1 MIAFYT
7 DKHLLHAP
15 ERDVEVVQRGE
26 LILAALEA
34 AALGP
39 IAPPDDFGMGPITAV
54 HTPGLLHLLQTA
66 YERVQAVS
74 GTAPTSTVLST
85 SSTQSTLSKAKVL
98 SASVAAP
105 DCFAIRSLTGHVP
118 HNIWGQLGYYC
129 TDSTTPILDNTWE
142 AAYWAAQLAL
152 TAASHV
158 QQHNGAAYALCRPPG
173 HHAYADMYGG
183 YCFLNNAAIAAH
195 WLTQSGAKVA
205 IVDVD
210 YHHGNGTQA
219 IFYDR
224 DDVFFCSIH
233 ADPDEEYPY
242 YCGFAHEKGAGAGY
256 GRTFNLPLPLGTA
269 DTAYLETLDRALI
282 RTAQFDPDFLI
293 ISLGADTALGD
304 PIGRFRLTEAAFRK
318 MGQQFKKLNK
328 PMLILQ
334 EGGYR
339 LDTLGQNVLAFLL
352 GVA

>member
-1 MIAFYT
+1 MISFYT

-26 LILAALEA
+26 LIRAALEA

-39 IAPPDDFGMGPITAV
+39 IAPPVDFGLKPITAV
-54 HTPGLLHLLQTA
+54 HTPGLIHLLQTA
-66 YERVQAVS
+66 YERVQAVLA
-74 GTAPTSTVLST
+74 TA
-85 SSTQSTLSKAKVL
+85 
-98 SASVAAP
+98 VAVP

-118 HNIWGQLGYYC
+118 HTIWGQLGYYC
-129 TDSTTPILDNTWE
+129 TDSTTPILANTWE

-173 HHAYADMYGG
+173 HHAYTDMYGG

-242 YCGFAHEKGAGAGY
+242 YCGFAHEKGAGSGY
-256 GRTFNLPLPLGTA
+256 GRTLNLPLPLGTA
-269 DTAYLETLDRALI
+269 DTAYLATLEQAL
-282 RTAQFDPDFLI
+282 TQAAQFDPDFVI
-293 ISLGADTALGD
+293 VSLGVDTAVGD
-304 PIGRFRLTEAAFRK
+304 PIGRFQLTEAAFGK
-318 MGQQFKKLNK
+318 MGERFKQLNK
-328 PMLILQ
+328 PILVLQ
-334 EGGYR
+334 EGGYH
-339 LDTLGQNVLAFLL
+339 LDTLGQNVLAFLQGL
-352 GVA
+352 GFNQK

>member
-1 MIAFYT
+1 MISFYT
-7 DKHLLHAP
+7 DRHLLHAP

-26 LILAALEA
+26 LILAALAA

-39 IAPPDDFGMGPITAV
+39 IAAPVDFGMEPITAV

-66 YERVQAVS
+66 YEQVQAVMD
-74 GTAPTSTVLST
+74 TATSTL
-85 SSTQSTLSKAKVL
+85 L

-105 DCFAIRSLTGHVP
+105 DCFAIRNLAGHVP
-118 HNIWGQLGYYC
+118 HNIWGQLGHYC
-129 TDSTTPILDNTWE
+129 TDSTTPILAHTWE

-152 TAASHV
+152 SAASHV
-158 QQHNGAAYALCRPPG
+158 QQHGGTAYALCRPPG

-195 WLTQSGAKVA
+195 WLAQTGAKMA

-256 GRTFNLPLPLGTA
+256 GRNLNLPLPLGTG
-269 DTAYLETLDRALI
+269 DKAYLAALDKALAQV
-282 RTAQFDPDFLI
+282 TQFDPDFVI
-293 ISLGADTALGD
+293 VSLGVDTAVGD
-304 PIGRFRLTEAAFRK
+304 PIGRFQLTEAAFGQ
-318 MGQQFKKLNK
+318 MGAQFNQLGK
-328 PMLILQ
+328 PTLILQ

-339 LDTLGQNVLAFLL
+339 LDTIGQNVVAFLR
-352 GVA
+352 GAA

>member
-1 MIAFYT
+1 MISFYT

-15 ERDVEVVQRGE
+15 KQDVEVAQRGE

-34 AALGP
+34 AAMGPIAP

-66 YERVQAVS
+66 YERVSAVLD
-74 GTAPTSTVLST
+74 TATSTL
-85 SSTQSTLSKAKVL
+85 L

-105 DCFAIRSLTGHVP
+105 DCFAIRSLAGHVP
-118 HNIWGQLGYYC
+118 HTIWGQLGYYC
-129 TDSTTPILDNTWE
+129 TDSTTPILANTWE

-152 TAASHV
+152 SAASHV
-158 QQHNGAAYALCRPPG
+158 QQHGGTAYALCRPPG

-195 WLTQSGAKVA
+195 WLAQGGAKVA

-256 GRTFNLPLPLGTA
+256 GRTLNLPLPLGTA
-269 DTAYLETLDRALI
+269 DTAYLETLDRALT

-293 ISLGADTALGD
+293 ISLGVDTALGD
-304 PIGRFRLTEAAFRK
+304 PIGRFRLTESAFHK
-318 MGQQFKKLNK
+318 MGGQFKQLNK
-328 PMLILQ
+328 PTLILQ

-339 LDTLGQNVLAFLL
+339 LDTLGQNVLAFLR
-352 GVA
+352 GAA